1 MSVSRGLCL
10 LCCTII
16 ITVVTSGFTSI
27 TMAADPDREGKI
39 DATVINR
46 TDFPVLRVSEPVITG
61 DAVWMVQ
68 AMLRQQG
75 YHITPDGAFDGRTA
89 ELIRIYQLAN
99 HLPVNGVVDKT
110 VWQHLMSQE
119 DGESCMKTEDSKKKK
134 KMIIEIDL
142 AKRQLTLYENKQVL
156 KKYPVGIGKY
166 KTPSPLGEW
175 KVVNKGVGWGGGFG
189 TRWMGLNVPWGIYG
203 IHGTNKPYSVGD
215 AQSHGCIRMLNKHV
229 EELYPLVQVGTMVRI
244 VENGQIVPRSFQP
257 RDLKRGSSG
266 QYVVYLQSR
275 LKEKGIIFDNAD
287 GRFGHMTELAL
298 SYYQAWNGLQIT
310 GSTDEETY
318 RALEMIK

>member
-1 MSVSRGLCL
+1 MSISRFWGLCL
-10 LCCTII
+10 LCFSI
-16 ITVVTSGFTSI
+16 VVAGCGFTS
-27 TMAADPDREGKI
+27 TAMAADPDCCKKAEAK
-39 DATVINR
+39 VINR
-46 TDFPVLRVSEPVITG
+46 TDFPVLFVSEPVFTG

-75 YHITPDGAFDGRTA
+75 YNIVPDGIFDSRTA

-99 HLPVNGVVDKT
+99 HLDVNGVVDKN
-110 VWQHLMSQE
+110 VWQHLMYQE
-119 DGESCMKTEDSKKKK
+119 EGESCMKMEDSRDQKR
-134 KMIIEIDL
+134 MMIEIDL

-156 KKYPVGIGKY
+156 KKYPVGIGKS

-203 IHGTNKPYSVGD
+203 IHGTDKPYSVGSSE
-215 AQSHGCIRMLNKHV
+215 SHGCIRMLNKHI
-229 EELYPLVQVGTMVRI
+229 EELYPLVPVGTMVRI
-244 VENGQIVPRSFQP
+244 VENGQMVPRSFQP
-257 RDLKRGSSG
+257 RILKLNSSG
-266 QYVVYLQSR
+266 PQVVYLQSR

-298 SYYQAWNGLQIT
+298 RYYQAWNGLQIT
-310 GSTDEETY
+310 GIADEDTY
-318 RALEMIK
+318 RALEMIE